1 MFAVASMKVLGVPDS
16 QEAAARLSA
25 QVLRVL
31 FQNFHGKVVIFCS
44 FISLTTMALESYYFI
59 ELRL

>member
-1 MFAVASMKVLGVPDS
+1 MKVLGVPDS

-59 ELRL
+59 ELRA